1 VGVTATPITVGRS
14 HVAPKSVRCQSES
27 FPPSD
32 NANSPGCWGGLPCA
46 YYYPSRYGSAVSKP
60 VLDAR
65 EIASPRVALGLPR
78 ARAWTAWEWCAAV
91 AKSAIQC
98 RPRRSDE
105 WSRNLPTFYELV
117 FGTQRW
123 TALICVRRPSVR
135 LAPYPPIE
143 AGCLGGWEMITH
155 FEQSLHR
162 VRIGNQSC
170 YESGMARKLTDKMIK
185 TLAVMPDDGSL
196 IDQDEISLRSGHAV
210 GTILTALEKRGLVK
224 EDREPGNPTGRTWLW
239 RKIMNS

>member
-1 VGVTATPITVGRS
+1 MDTSRTSRRKRKLVGVTATPITVGRS

-105 WSRNLPTFYELV
+105 WSRNLR
-117 FGTQRW
+117 GGD
-123 TALICVRRPSVR
+123 RRR
-135 LAPYPPIE
+135 
-143 AGCLGGWEMITH
+143 
-155 FEQSLHR
+155 
-162 VRIGNQSC
+162 
-170 YESGMARKLTDKMIK
+170 
-185 TLAVMPDDGSL
+185 GSAH
-196 IDQDEISLRSGHAV
+196 LRV
-210 GTILTALEKRGLVK
+210 GTKVVIDHAAAPGMSSRNIGSNGYGYR
-224 EDREPGNPTGRTWLW
+224 DRQ
-239 RKIMNS
+239 